1 MNKLITKAIEK
12 KLPAL
17 YSQEDKGE
25 MAKVQVK
32 FFALGSNFRWFA
44 TEFDGVDTFFGLV
57 QGPWGDIEWGNFYL
71 SELQSI
77 KFMGIAGVERDLH
90 FTPKSVAEVRNSLKT
105 TQYA

>member
-1 MNKLITKAIEK
+1 MKLLTKTIEK

-57 QGPWGDIEWGNFYL
+57 QGPWGDVEWGYFSL
-71 SELQSI
+71 SELQSV

-90 FTPKSVAEVRNSLKT
+90 FTPKTVAEVRNSLET